1 MLSLLSTS
9 KVDASGLLS
18 SSLFDETT
26 FYTAFIRDLNRCTS
40 EAIIESPFMTG
51 NRVASLLPIFSK
63 MISRGISITVNTKPP
78 SEFEVSFELHASN
91 AIERLQAAGIQVLF
105 TGGHHRKLA
114 ILDRRVLWE
123 GSLNILSQND
133 SCEIMRRVASEQ
145 LAIQMIQ
152 FTGLNRWCGDIL

>member
-1 MLSLLSTS
+1 MFRLRSNSTF
-9 KVDASGLLS
+9 DASGRLTS
-18 SSLFDETT
+18 KLFNEDM
-26 FYTAFIRDLNRCTS
+26 FYEAFMRDLNRCTR
-40 EAIIESPFMTG
+40 EAIIESPFITS

-63 MISRGISITVNTKPP
+63 MISRGIGITINTKSPDECEMP
-78 SEFEVSFELHASN
+78 FSLNAEK
-91 AIERLQAAGIQVLF
+91 AIEKLQAMGVQVLF

-114 ILDRRVLWE
+114 ILDRKILWE

>member
-1 MLSLLSTS
+1 MFSLLSTS

-26 FYTAFIRDLNRCTS
+26 FYAAFIRDLNRCTS
-40 EAIIESPFMTG
+40 EVIIESPFITG

-63 MISRGISITVNTKPP
+63 MTSRGIRITVNTK
-78 SEFEVSFELHASN
+78 STDEYEVPFELHASS
-91 AIERLQAAGIQVLF
+91 AIERLQAIDVQVLF

-114 ILDRRVLWE
+114 IFDRRILWE

-145 LAIQMIQ
+145 LAVQMIQ